1 MKVFTRKTLLKT
13 IITIVFLFSI
23 DGCIPIDDL
32 GDCWEKGI
40 IDPNIDGHWKQLG
53 VQFRSEDTYLSFV
66 KSGNHYILETNV
78 AAFIPEDV
86 PKVGIHTKTL
96 ILGKHKFL
104 MFDVQQYYKDVNKA
118 SLESALKTA
127 EDMGENFSQEDF
139 HKMTPEQKA
148 PFKGALQRY
157 KVKTGDLILYT
168 LNKSVLYK
176 AIEEG
181 EVKGTLPKENSRM
194 VPKIS
199 KLDKETIRFILSIIE
214 DPNSW
219 KQPIRYKRIEN
230 LEEAL
235 KESKTYPATKDTL
248 KNTEMSINL
257 PELKYFAE
265 GKTHILLY
273 HLQAS
278 PEWKVFIEGQRMIC
292 YRRKWKYGQWN
303 DDYAGYYSEYLDEDS
318 KSEDDWF
325 PIDDLDR
332 TAPMN
337 ERNWQQMRY
346 LFRFEK
352 EPFGY
357 HATWA
362 KAPHVMTVDP
372 LSGRI
377 NLKLKSSGQG
387 IESYIA
393 IGQPNLWF
401 ECFEQTWHE
410 PRKKTRNALKLL
422 QELLRGIRESEKEIE
437 ENGYASKLLP
447 PGSVKKGNPTIEVKL
462 NYSDKDYFDYSAY
475 AWVNSGAQ
483 GHVYLK
489 VFNLATK
496 KYLSEKQTGWPIKEY
511 IGWSKNQGSLFLYNN
526 RIGVRSETLVLP
538 FDARFELWFHPDD
551 GSPERK
557 LLETTRKIDD

>member
-1 MKVFTRKTLLKT
+1 
-13 IITIVFLFSI
+13 
-23 DGCIPIDDL
+23 
-32 GDCWEKGI
+32 
-40 IDPNIDGHWKQLG
+40 
-53 VQFRSEDTYLSFV
+53 SFV
-66 KSGNHYILETNV
+66 KSGNHYIQETNV

-86 PKVGIHTKTL
+86 PKVGIRTKTL

-118 SLESALKTA
+118 SLESASKTA
-127 EDMGENFSQEDF
+127 EEMGEDFTQEDF
-139 HKMTPEQKA
+139 HKMMPEQKA

-157 KVKTGDLILYT
+157 EAKDGDLILYT
-168 LNKSVLYK
+168 LNERVLYK
-176 AIEEG
+176 AIEKG
-181 EVKGTLPKENSRM
+181 EVKGTLPKDNERM

-199 KLDKETIRFILSIIE
+199 KLDKDAIRFILSTIE

-219 KQPIRYKRIEN
+219 RQPIRYKRVEN

-248 KNTEMSINL
+248 ENTEVSINL

-292 YRRKWKYGQWN
+292 YRRKWRYGRWN
-303 DDYAGYYSEYLDEDS
+303 DGDLEYLREDS
-318 KSEDDWF
+318 KSEDNWF
-325 PIDDLDR
+325 PIDDSDR

-362 KAPHVMTVDP
+362 KAPHVMKVDP
-372 LSGRI
+372 LAAKI
-377 NLKLKSSGQG
+377 NLKLKSSDQG

-422 QELLRGIRESEKEIE
+422 RELLRGIRESEKEIE

-447 PGSVKKGNPTIEVKL
+447 SGSVKKGKPTIEVKL
-462 NYSDKDYFDYSAY
+462 NYSNKDYFDYTAH

-483 GHVYLK
+483 GYVYLK
-489 VFNLATK
+489 VFNLTTK
-496 KYLSEKQTGWPIKEY
+496 EYLSEKQTGWPIKEY
-511 IGWSKNQGSLFLYNN
+511 IGWSRNPDSLFLYNN
-526 RIGVRSETLVLP
+526 RIGVRGEPLALP
-538 FDARFELWFHPDD
+538 FDARFELWFCPSDD
-551 GSPERK
+551 GPEKK
-557 LLETTRKIDD
+557 LIEATLKICG